1 MWRRLQQL
9 SNRKH
14 RAASLEAAFFISTG
28 VTDVTFKES
37 VLYAIKTAH
46 KQKKEFVVGKEDGRW
61 EVRELADPRSDQMS
75 PSIIVTGKGIKYPDD
90 EYLYAQLIEE
100 GA

>member
-9 SNRKH
+9 NKKH

-28 VTDVTFKES
+28 VTTVTFKES
-37 VLYAIKTAH
+37 VLYAIKIAH

-75 PSIIVTGKGIKYPDD
+75 PSIIVTDKGIKYPDD

>member
-1 MWRRLQQL
+1 M
-9 SNRKH
+9 
-14 RAASLEAAFFISTG
+14 
-28 VTDVTFKES
+28 TFKES
-37 VLYAIKTAH
+37 VLYGIKIAH

>member
-1 MWRRLQQL
+1 M
-9 SNRKH
+9 
-14 RAASLEAAFFISTG
+14 
-28 VTDVTFKES
+28 TFKES
-37 VLYAIKTAH
+37 VLYAIKIAH
-46 KQKKEFVVGKEDGRW
+46 KEKKEFVVGKEDGRW
-61 EVRELADPRSDQMS
+61 EVCDLADRRSDQMS